1 MFNRED
7 NTYNEIREKS
17 LFQWLDEM
25 EKHEDIAVRGGVK
38 LTREY
43 IQHLKDENKRL
54 EELNKL
60 KNEYLKKDLNERWNN
75 FGDYKIQRDL
85 YSAFLI
91 MNIKDNLKEIN
102 RDLCIETFDNFK
114 ELHNKEV
121 ERIRNSNNKLISSMG
136 I

>member
-1 MFNRED
+1 MWKEGRMKMFNRED

-54 EELNKL
+54 EEQNKL
-60 KNEYLKKDLNERWNN
+60 KNEYYTSHSR
-75 FGDYKIQRDL
+75 
-85 YSAFLI
+85 
-91 MNIKDNLKEIN
+91 
-102 RDLCIETFDNFK
+102 CIAQ
-114 ELHNKEV
+114 LV
-121 ERIRNSNNKLISSMG
+121 RALR
-136 I
+136 

>member
-43 IQHLKDENKRL
+43 IQHLK
-54 EELNKL
+54 L
-60 KNEYLKKDLNERWNN
+60 KNEYLKKVVGR
-75 FGDYKIQRDL
+75 
-85 YSAFLI
+85 
-91 MNIKDNLKEIN
+91 
-102 RDLCIETFDNFK
+102 
-114 ELHNKEV
+114 
-121 ERIRNSNNKLISSMG
+121 
-136 I
+136 

>member
-25 EKHEDIAVRGGVK
+25 EEHEDIAVRGGVK

-54 EELNKL
+54 EEQNNL
-60 KNEYLKKDLNERWNN
+60 KNEYLKKVVGR
-75 FGDYKIQRDL
+75 
-85 YSAFLI
+85 
-91 MNIKDNLKEIN
+91 
-102 RDLCIETFDNFK
+102 
-114 ELHNKEV
+114 
-121 ERIRNSNNKLISSMG
+121 
-136 I
+136 

>member
-1 MFNRED
+1 MRHGLRAGLMCARRWKMFNIED

-54 EELNKL
+54 EEQNKL
-60 KNEYLKKDLNERWNN
+60 KNEYLKKVVGR
-75 FGDYKIQRDL
+75 
-85 YSAFLI
+85 
-91 MNIKDNLKEIN
+91 
-102 RDLCIETFDNFK
+102 
-114 ELHNKEV
+114 
-121 ERIRNSNNKLISSMG
+121 
-136 I
+136 

>member
-1 MFNRED
+1 MWKEGRLYVIRKSIWIAGERSGRLKMFNRED

-54 EELNKL
+54 EEQNKL
-60 KNEYLKKDLNERWNN
+60 KNEYLKKVVGR
-75 FGDYKIQRDL
+75 
-85 YSAFLI
+85 
-91 MNIKDNLKEIN
+91 
-102 RDLCIETFDNFK
+102 
-114 ELHNKEV
+114 
-121 ERIRNSNNKLISSMG
+121 
-136 I
+136 

>member
-25 EKHEDIAVRGGVK
+25 EKHEVIAVRGGVK

-54 EELNKL
+54 EEQNKL
-60 KNEYLKKDLNERWNN
+60 KNEYLKKVVGR
-75 FGDYKIQRDL
+75 
-85 YSAFLI
+85 
-91 MNIKDNLKEIN
+91 
-102 RDLCIETFDNFK
+102 
-114 ELHNKEV
+114 
-121 ERIRNSNNKLISSMG
+121 
-136 I
+136 

>member
-25 EKHEDIAVRGGVK
+25 EKHEDIAVRGSVK

-54 EELNKL
+54 EEQNKL
-60 KNEYLKKDLNERWNN
+60 KNEYLKKVVGR
-75 FGDYKIQRDL
+75 
-85 YSAFLI
+85 
-91 MNIKDNLKEIN
+91 
-102 RDLCIETFDNFK
+102 
-114 ELHNKEV
+114 
-121 ERIRNSNNKLISSMG
+121 
-136 I
+136 

>member
-1 MFNRED
+1 MWYHRNCLKICGKKAGIYVIRKSTWISGERRLKMFNRED

-54 EELNKL
+54 EEQNKL
-60 KNEYLKKDLNERWNN
+60 KNEYLKKVVGR
-75 FGDYKIQRDL
+75 
-85 YSAFLI
+85 
-91 MNIKDNLKEIN
+91 
-102 RDLCIETFDNFK
+102 
-114 ELHNKEV
+114 
-121 ERIRNSNNKLISSMG
+121 
-136 I
+136 

>member
-25 EKHEDIAVRGGVK
+25 EKHEDIAVRGDVK

-54 EELNKL
+54 EEQNKL
-60 KNEYLKKDLNERWNN
+60 KNEYLKKVVGR
-75 FGDYKIQRDL
+75 
-85 YSAFLI
+85 
-91 MNIKDNLKEIN
+91 
-102 RDLCIETFDNFK
+102 
-114 ELHNKEV
+114 
-121 ERIRNSNNKLISSMG
+121 
-136 I
+136 